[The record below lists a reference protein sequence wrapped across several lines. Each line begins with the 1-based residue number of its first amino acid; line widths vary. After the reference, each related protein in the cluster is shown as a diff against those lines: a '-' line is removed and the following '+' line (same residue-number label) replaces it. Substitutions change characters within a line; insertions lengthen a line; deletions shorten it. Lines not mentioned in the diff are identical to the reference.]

1 MVTNGS
7 SKGKE
12 MSDIP
17 KKSLLLDL
25 ENAILAVESA
35 GFDDMA
41 IHSFVNMI
49 LKGFI
54 TNGTWTPE
62 YLQAAAEALQQRQ
75 REMTSRTIDT
85 PPSIITS
92 LK

>member
-1 MVTNGS
+1 
-7 SKGKE
+7 

-17 KKSLLLDL
+17 KTSLLLDL
-25 ENAILAVESA
+25 ENAVLAIEGA

-62 YLQAAAEALQQRQ
+62 YLAAAAEALQQRQ
-75 REMTSRTIDT
+75 QEATTRTILAGPDGR
-85 PPSIITS
+85 PL

>member
-1 MVTNGS
+1 
-7 SKGKE
+7 

-25 ENAILAVESA
+25 ENAVLAIEQS
-35 GFDDMA
+35 GFDDMS

-62 YLQAAAEALQQRQ
+62 YLQAAAEALQARQ
-75 REMTSRTIDT
+75 RELQTRTIDS
-85 PPSIITS
+85 PPFMLDANGNP